1 MTDLDEK
8 AFRGLLWL
16 LATMAALIFIPAGT
30 LAYWQAWLFLTLYF
44 ALTFAITLYLMK
56 FDRALLA
63 RRLRGGPG
71 AETEKTQKIVMA
83 LAMAGF
89 IALIVVSALDRRFH
103 WSSVPPFFVLAG
115 DALVA
120 LGFFVIFLVFRE
132 NSFSS
137 GTIEIAP
144 DQEVI
149 STGPYAHVRHPMY
162 SGGLLML
169 CGIPLALGS
178 WRGLLVMIPLVPVLL
193 WRLFDEEKFLA
204 INLPGY
210 VEYGAK
216 VRYRL
221 LPFFW

>member
-30 LAYWQAWLFLTLYF
+30 LAYWQAWLFLTVYF
-44 ALTFAITLYLMK
+44 TLSFAITLYLMK
-56 FDRALLA
+56 FDRELLA

-71 AETEKTQKIVMA
+71 AEKEKTQKIVMA
-83 LAMAGF
+83 LASAGF

-103 WSSVPPFFVLAG
+103 WSSLPPFIALAG

-120 LGFFVIFLVFRE
+120 LGFLVIFLVFRE
-132 NSFSS
+132 NSFSA

-144 DQEVI
+144 DHEVI

-162 SGGLLML
+162 AGGLLML

-178 WRGLLVMIPLVPVLL
+178 WWGLLAMIPLLPVLL

-210 VEYGAK
+210 AEYKAK

-221 LPFFW
+221 LPFVW